1 MNIYRCIIDSQQQ
14 VYDGDT
20 IKDVRIE
27 VEIPSLEVGFWL
39 SRDIRI
45 NGIDTPEKR
54 PKRAGR
60 TPESLTA
67 EKAAASQARFF
78 LIDLLKANGFQ
89 FEIGDVGYG
98 KYAGR
103 VLADVFIKGESVAEI
118 MIAAGHALAYT
129 GGTKIPFDEWY
140 QHKR

>member
-1 MNIYRCIIDSQQQ
+1 MNIYKCVIDSQKQ

-60 TPESLTA
+60 TLKSLTA
-67 EKAAASQARFF
+67 EKAAASKARLF
-78 LIDLLKANGFQ
+78 LIDMLKANDFQ

-103 VLADVFIKGESVAEI
+103 ILADVFINGKSVAES
-118 MIAAGHALAYT
+118 MIESGHAVAYE
-129 GGTKIPFDEWY
+129 GGGKVDFDDWY
-140 QHKR
+140 QAK

>member
-1 MNIYRCIIDSQQQ
+1 MNIYKCVIDSQKQ

-20 IKDVRIE
+20 IKDVRIQ

-54 PKRAGR
+54 PRRKGR
-60 TPESLTA
+60 TIESLNA
-67 EKAAASQARFF
+67 EKAAARHARLF
-78 LIDLLKANGFQ
+78 LIDLLKANDFQ
-89 FEIGDVGYG
+89 FEIGDIGYG

-103 VLADVFIKGESVAEI
+103 VLADVFINGVSVAES
-118 MIAAGHALAYT
+118 MIAAGHAIAYS
-129 GGTKIPFDEWY
+129 GGSKIPYEDWPQPE
-140 QHKR
+140 

>member
-1 MNIYRCIIDSQQQ
+1 MNIYRCVIDSPQQ

-60 TPESLTA
+60 TAESLTN
-67 EKAAASQARFF
+67 EKAAAREARLF
-78 LIDLLKANGFQ
+78 LIDLLQANGFQ

-103 VLADVFIKGESVAEI
+103 VLADVFINGENVAEI
-118 MIAAGHALAYT
+118 MIGAGHAKAYD
-129 GGTKIPFDEWY
+129 GGKKPVWDF
-140 QHKR
+140 

>member
-1 MNIYRCIIDSQQQ
+1 MNIYKCVIDSQKQ

-60 TPESLTA
+60 TLESLTA
-67 EKAAASQARFF
+67 EKAAAREARLF
-78 LIDLLKANGFQ
+78 LIELLKANDFQ
-89 FEIGDVGYG
+89 FQIGDIGYG

-103 VLADVFIKGESVAEI
+103 VLADVFINGVSVSES
-118 MIAAGHALAYT
+118 MIAAGHAIAYE
-129 GGTKIPFDEWY
+129 GGKKVPYEEWS
-140 QHKR
+140 QR

>member
-1 MNIYRCIIDSQQQ
+1 MNIYRCVIDGQKQI
-14 VYDGDT
+14 YDGDT

-60 TPESLTA
+60 TLESLNN
-67 EKAAASQARFF
+67 EKAAAREARLF
-78 LIDLLKANGFQ
+78 LIDLLSQNDFQ

-103 VLADVFIKGESVAEI
+103 VLADVFIKGENVAEI
-118 MIAAGHALAYT
+118 MIDAGHAKAYD
-129 GGTKIPFDEWY
+129 GGKKPVWDF
-140 QHKR
+140 

>member
-1 MNIYRCIIDSQQQ
+1 MYKCVIEGPQQ

-27 VEIPSLEVGFWL
+27 IEIPSLEVGFWL

-54 PKRAGR
+54 PKHAGR
-60 TPESLTA
+60 TKDSLA
-67 EKAAASQARFF
+67 SEKKAAQKARSF

-89 FEIGDVGYG
+89 FDIGDVGYG

-103 VLADVFIKGESVAEI
+103 ILADVFIEGKNVSES
-118 MIAAGHALAYT
+118 MIEAGHAIAYE
-129 GGTKIPFDEWY
+129 GGKKVHFDDWY
-140 QHKR
+140 KLGIS